1 MYKQASKIGL
11 RFNSP
16 KGILSVEQL
25 WGLKPNELDSMAV
38 SLEEELVK
46 TGKKSFMT
54 TKSSEDKTLKLKFD
68 IVLDVLTTKLED
80 AEAASTAADIRRH
93 NARLD
98 NLISEKEEEEPSAD
112 LPSVSLSSSKEDNE
126 SSENIDI

>member
-98 NLISEKEEEEPSAD
+98 NLISEKEEEELRGKSAAE
-112 LPSVSLSSSKEDNE
+112 LRALKK
-126 SSENIDI
+126 